1 MDDAAHEPDSPAL
14 DPAPRPDEAPEA
26 EADATPDAP
35 SGPAPLRIDLEPA
48 YRARVNYAMQQNGV
62 AIVDHVAVTNLG
74 AESVEGV
81 TVTVSIESGVG
92 EPWTGHIA
100 RLDPGATYHL
110 KQIDLRVGL
119 ARLRE
124 QTEREATELV
134 VAATV
139 DGAPAGETRRDL
151 EVLAANEWGGGGVL
165 PELLAAFVTPN
176 DPRLERVL
184 TGARQTLRERTGSDA
199 LDGYQQRDAARA
211 ANIGEAIYLACR
223 REGIG
228 YSNPPAS
235 FEVAGQRVRL
245 AGDVLESRLATCL
258 DLALLLASAWEQAGL
273 HPLIVI
279 VPGHA
284 FCAFWTCEENFAE
297 ATVDGPAPIRNRIGL
312 GEIVPVEATLLT
324 DPEASFAQSVDKAW
338 RRLQDALDEAWTLDV
353 RAARRLRIRP
363 ISQRIAREGANETLA
378 VGPVERDGF
387 TLHAAAFGEEAA
399 AGPRPADRVDRWKRK
414 LLDISLRNRLI
425 NFRDT
430 KRTAPILCVDAPRFE
445 DALASGRPLSL
456 RAAPAAAGL
465 SDALRGQDGD
475 AVSALVREE
484 LDAGRAYLDLSA
496 KEAEARLLEIYRD
509 SRSAL
514 EETGANLLH
523 VALGSLCW
531 YESAS
536 SDTMRIAPLLLLPA
550 RLDRKAAGAGF
561 TLSLSDESPR
571 INVTLLQKLRSE
583 FHIDDPVLGETP
595 EDDSGVDVALV
606 FNRFRRAIKHLD
618 RWEVRETAHVGLFSF
633 SKHLMWLDLEERTDD
648 LRRSALVRRLIDGDA
663 DAIDTSPFEPAT
675 TLDDTVA
682 PGDLLCPR
690 DADSSQMVA
699 VRAASSGRTFVLE
712 GPPGTGKSQTIANL
726 IADALGKGRRVL
738 FVAEKRAAL
747 TVVRKR
753 LGQDGLGPFCLE
765 LHSNRASKKE
775 ALAQMSEA
783 LELAGAAL
791 PSGWNETCATL
802 AAERSRLNGY
812 VRELHAR
819 RAAGESVFEVIARL
833 AGLGEGKR
841 IAPAIDDVASVDA
854 DTLAR
859 LRDAA
864 DALARGA
871 DLVGGPAR
879 HPLRGVGVAA
889 YAFSLPDAA
898 RDAINAFLG
907 RLAQF
912 EAAASAW
919 SRATVGEDL
928 APALSRE
935 GLTWLRATAALLAEG
950 VRPARALLE
959 EPDWPALRATL
970 EALLERGRRRDAARA
985 DLLTRYRPEL
995 LERDLLP
1002 ALDTLQRRQG
1012 SLGLVRWFTTRAVR
1026 AELRPL
1032 ATGALA
1038 TNARLIEDL
1047 TRAIETQRETK
1058 ALAADA
1064 CEGAAAFGRAWRA
1077 GEADWDALAAQIE
1090 WTTRYREAIAHAP
1103 AGAARERLIDA
1114 ACERATEFA
1123 EASRAVLD
1131 KAASLDEAER
1141 ALDAMLA
1148 LTEEAWGDGA
1158 QPGAI
1163 AHMRDR
1169 AAAWRDHIGRLP
1181 DWCHWRA
1188 ACDAAPPALHP
1199 LVRALEIGEVEPA
1212 EAGAAFERAYG
1223 ERWLR
1228 TTADRIEAIRAFTAA
1243 SHEATLE
1250 RFRALDERVIELTK
1264 GVIRA
1269 RLAAR
1274 VPHQGSEVSAASE
1287 MGVLRREMEK
1297 KRRHLPVRQLVQ
1309 RLPNLLPRIKP
1320 CFLMSPLSVAQ
1331 YLDPSV
1337 APFDLVVF
1345 DEASQ
1350 IPVWDAVG
1358 AIARGADVVVVGDS
1372 KQLPPTNFFDTID
1385 DGADDETPL
1394 EEEDLESILQECSA
1408 SGVPS
1413 LRLLWHYRSRHE
1425 SLIAFSNH
1433 HYYDNRLHTF
1443 PSPVEA
1449 PERLGVSMRHLPN
1462 AEYDR
1467 GVSRTNRVEA
1477 EAVADE
1483 VVRLLTDPAREA
1495 RPTIGVVTF
1504 NIAQQRLIEDLL
1516 DQRRREN
1523 AALEPFF
1530 TEGDEPVFVK
1540 NLENVQ
1546 GDERDVILFSIT
1558 FGPDETGRVSM
1569 NFGPLNKQGGERR
1582 LNVAITRAR
1591 ERVVVFSALTADRI
1605 DLGRTDR
1612 LGVKHLKTFL
1622 DYAQRG
1628 PRAIAEAAAPV
1639 AGADFESPFERAV
1652 HDALTQRGWTVDRQV
1667 GCSAYR
1673 IDLAVRHPEKPGR
1686 YLLGVECDGPSYH
1699 SAATARDRDRIRQA
1713 VLERLGWRIHRVW
1726 STDWLLDPAR
1736 CLDRID
1742 EAIASALRGDHRI
1755 AQTPDPAPQR
1765 IASAPVAPPAGQPAP
1780 HAVPVYTPYRS
1791 RATTRDRQDFHDDGS
1806 LRRLV
1811 ETLVRIV
1818 NQESPVLVDVA
1829 MRRLADAWGV
1839 ERMTQRAQD
1848 RAMDVVVY
1856 AAGAGAVVRRS
1867 DTLWAKGSDPDAWL
1881 AWRTP
1886 GDGED
1891 AQRDIEHIPVEERAA
1906 AAAHV
1911 LERQIALPEEELE
1924 REAARLLGVGR
1935 MSDRSR
1941 DAMREGVA
1949 HAIQRGLAVRQG
1961 DRIAHPD

>member
-1 MDDAAHEPDSPAL
+1 MDDPLPETGAAAPPTEPGSEPHA
-14 DPAPRPDEAPEA
+14 PAPRL
-26 EADATPDAP
+26 T
-35 SGPAPLRIDLEPA
+35 LEPA

-62 AIVDHVAVTNLG
+62 AIVDHVAVTNL
-74 AESVEGV
+74 ADEPVEDLTIRV
-81 TVTVSIESGVG
+81 AIESAVG

-100 RLDPGATYHL
+100 RLDAGATYHL
-110 KQIDLRVGL
+110 KKIDLRVSL
-119 ARLRE
+119 QRLRE
-124 QTEREATELV
+124 QTEREVTELV
-134 VAATV
+134 VTASVGAAEV
-139 DGAPAGETRRDL
+139 AETRCDL
-151 EVLAANEWGGGGVL
+151 EVLAANQWGGSRVL

-184 TGARQTLRERTGSDA
+184 SGAREILREKTGADA
-199 LDGYQQRDAARA
+199 LDGYQTNDPGRA
-211 ANIGEAIYLACR
+211 ANIGEAIFTACQ

-235 FEVAGQRVRL
+235 FEITGQRVRL
-245 AGDVLESRLATCL
+245 AGDALESRLATCL
-258 DLALLLASAWEQAGL
+258 DLALLLAGAWEQAGL
-273 HPLIVI
+273 HPLVVL
-279 VPGHA
+279 VPEHA
-284 FCAFWTCEENFAE
+284 FCAFWTREENFAD
-297 ATVDGPAPIRNRIGL
+297 ARIDGPAPIRNRVGL

-324 DPEASFAQSVDKAW
+324 HPDATFAQAAEKGW
-338 RRLQDALDEAWTLDV
+338 RQLQNAPDDAWTLDV
-353 RAARRLRIRP
+353 RAARRMRIRP
-363 ISQRIAREGANETLA
+363 ISQRITRDDDGRIVAI
-378 VGPVERDGF
+378 GPVEREGF
-387 TLHAAAFGEEAA
+387 TLRAEAFGEAA
-399 AGPRPADRVDRWKRK
+399 PGGAARPADRVDRWKRK
-414 LLDISLRNRLI
+414 LLDVSLRNRLI
-425 NFRDT
+425 NFRET
-430 KRTAPILCVDAPRFE
+430 KRSAPILCAEAARLE
-445 DALASGRPLSL
+445 DALASGAALSL
-456 RAAPAAAGL
+456 RAAPDAAAR
-465 SDALRGQDGD
+465 SDALRGQEGD
-475 AVSALVREE
+475 TVADLLREE
-484 LDAGRAYLDLSA
+484 LSAGRAFLDLGP
-496 KEAEARLLEIYRD
+496 KEADTRLLEIYRD

-514 EETGANLLH
+514 EETGVNLLH

-531 YESAS
+531 YESPS
-536 SDTMRIAPLLLLPA
+536 SDVARIAPLLLLPA

-561 TLSLSDESPR
+561 TLSLTDESPR
-571 INVTLLQKLRSE
+571 VNVTLLQKLRAE
-583 FHIDDPVLGETP
+583 FSIDDPSLAETP
-595 EDDSGVDVALV
+595 EDEHGVDVTLV

-618 RWEVRETAHVGLFSF
+618 RWEVRGTAHLGLFSF
-633 SKHLMWLDLEERTDD
+633 SKHLMWLDLEERADD

-663 DAIDTSPFEPAT
+663 DAIDTSPFEPARE
-675 TLDDTVA
+675 LDDAVA

-699 VRAASSGRTFVLE
+699 VRAASAGRTFVLE

-726 IADALGKGRRVL
+726 IADALGRGKRVL

-775 ALAQMSEA
+775 TLEQMGEA
-783 LELAGAAL
+783 LELAGAMA
-791 PSGWNETCATL
+791 PTGWDATCAAL
-802 AAERSRLNGY
+802 AGERDRLNTY

-819 RAAGESVFEVIARL
+819 RATGESVFEVIARL
-833 AGLGEGKR
+833 AGLGDGAR
-841 IAPAIDDVASVDA
+841 IAPAIEEITAVGGDI
-854 DTLAR
+854 LRR

-864 DALARGA
+864 ERLARGGS
-871 DLVGGPAR
+871 LVGAPAR
-879 HPLRGVGVAA
+879 HPLRGVGVGA
-889 YAFSLPDAA
+889 YSFSLPDSA
-898 RDAINAFLG
+898 REAIDAFLG

-912 EAAASAW
+912 EATAGAW
-919 SRATVGEDL
+919 SRAVTGDDL
-928 APALSRE
+928 TPALSRD
-935 GLTWLRATAALLAEG
+935 GLTWLRETAALLADCP
-950 VRPARALLE
+950 RPPRALLE
-959 EPDWPALRATL
+959 EPDWPAMRDALG
-970 EALLERGRRRDAARA
+970 ALLERGRRRDTARA

-995 LERDLLP
+995 LERDLLG
-1002 ALDTLQRRQG
+1002 ALDALNRRQR
-1012 SLGLVRWFTTRAVR
+1012 SLGIIRWFTTRGTR
-1026 AELRPL
+1026 ADLRPL
-1032 ATGALA
+1032 ATGALGQNVA
-1038 TNARLIEDL
+1038 LIEDL
-1047 TRAIETQRETK
+1047 ERAIDTQRETK
-1058 ALAADA
+1058 ALADEKN
-1064 CEGAAAFGRAWRA
+1064 EGAEVFGRAWKG
-1077 GEADWDALAAQIE
+1077 GEADWDALDAQIA
-1090 WTTRYREAIAHAP
+1090 WADRYRDAIAHAP
-1103 AGAARERLIDA
+1103 DGAARDRLIEA
-1114 ACERATEFA
+1114 ACERAA
-1123 EASRAVLD
+1123 ESIDLSRSLLE
-1131 KAASLDEAER
+1131 KADALAGAER
-1141 ALDAMLA
+1141 ALADTLA
-1148 LTEEAWGDGA
+1148 LTLDAWGESDAPESIA
-1158 QPGAI
+1158 Q
-1163 AHMRDR
+1163 MRRR
-1169 AAAWRDHIGRLP
+1169 AAAWRDHLDRLP

-1188 ACDAAPPALHP
+1188 ACDEAPAALQP
-1199 LVRALEIGEVEPA
+1199 LVRALETGEVDPA
-1212 EAGAAFERAYG
+1212 EAPGAFERAFG

-1228 TTADRIEAIRAFTAA
+1228 ATADTVESIRTFTAT
-1243 SHEATLE
+1243 SHERALE
-1250 RFRALDERVIELTK
+1250 RFRELDERVTELTK

-1274 VPHQGSEVSAASE
+1274 VPHQGAEVSAASE
-1287 MGVLRREMEK
+1287 MGLLRREMEK

-1385 DGADDETPL
+1385 DNTDDETPL

-1443 PSPVEA
+1443 PSPVES
-1449 PERLGVSMRHLPN
+1449 PERLGVSMRHLPD
-1462 AEYDR
+1462 AVYDR

-1483 VVRLLTDPAREA
+1483 VVRLLTDPALEA

-1558 FGPDETGRVSM
+1558 FGPDEAGRMSM
-1569 NFGPLNKQGGERR
+1569 NFGPLNKEGGERR

-1605 DLGRTDR
+1605 DLNRTDR

-1628 PRAIAEAAAPV
+1628 PRAIAEAAAPTP
-1639 AGADFESPFERAV
+1639 GANFESPFERAV
-1652 HDALTQRGWTVDRQV
+1652 HDALVRRGWAVDRQV

-1673 IDLAVRHPEKPGR
+1673 IDLAVKHPEQPGR
-1686 YLLGVECDGPSYH
+1686 YLLGIECDGAAYH
-1699 SAATARDRDRIRQA
+1699 AAATARDRDRIRQG

-1742 EAIASALRGDHRI
+1742 RAIADALRAGADPDEQALASE
-1755 AQTPDPAPQR
+1755 AQSAEAPER
-1765 IASAPVAPPAGQPAP
+1765 YASSPGAPPAPAAPQSGQPAP

-1791 RATTRDRQDFHDDGS
+1791 RATTRDREDFHDEAS

-1811 ETLVRIV
+1811 DTLVRIV
-1818 NQESPVLVDVA
+1818 ERESPVLIEVA
-1829 MRRLADAWGV
+1829 TRRLAEAWGV
-1839 ERMTQRAQD
+1839 ERMTQRAQE
-1848 RAMDVVVY
+1848 RAMDVVLY
-1856 AAGAGAVVRRS
+1856 AAGAGAIQRRD
-1867 DTLWAKGSDPDAWL
+1867 DTLWARDVDPDTWL
-1881 AWRTP
+1881 AWRAP
-1886 GDGED
+1886 GDGDD

-1911 LERQIALPEEELE
+1911 LERQIALPEDELE

-1949 HAIQRGLAVRQG
+1949 YAVDRGLAVRQG
-1961 DRIAHPD
+1961 DRIAHPG